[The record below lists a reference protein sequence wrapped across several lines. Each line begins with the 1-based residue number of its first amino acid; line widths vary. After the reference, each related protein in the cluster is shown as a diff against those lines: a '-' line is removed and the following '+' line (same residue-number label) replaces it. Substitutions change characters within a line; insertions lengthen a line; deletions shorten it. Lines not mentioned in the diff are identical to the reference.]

1 MQNATAINN
10 WRLAIV
16 PHATV
21 KADNFAPVTE
31 SEVLACAY
39 GTIPATVPG
48 NFELDMMREG
58 LLDDLYVR
66 DNVLQSQELEN
77 RHLWYCTSFEITAK
91 EGYDTVLHFGGIDTA
106 AEIYVD
112 GELLGKTENML
123 IPYDFPMDVTDG
135 EHSLVV
141 HIVPAQIYSRQ
152 FQLPASCSTLYY
164 NAEQLKMR
172 KAPHM
177 YGWDIM
183 PRIVSGGLWQPVELR
198 YLPKSRINEVFLH
211 TSQRWENSAW
221 VRFFMSW
228 QTEDDY
234 LQDYSVHVDG
244 VCGDSTFH
252 TEARLYGTAITT
264 NARVD
269 NAKFWWPHNY
279 GEPNLYDVT
288 VTLRK
293 GNTVCD
299 TRSLRFGLR
308 MVELERTSLA
318 GDDGE
323 FVIKVNG
330 QKIFAMGTNWVPT
343 DAFPS
348 RSKDY
353 LLRGLEMVSDLGC
366 NIIRCW
372 GGNIY
377 PDDLLYDYCDEHG
390 ILIWQ
395 DFSMACGHYPDDERI
410 CRLMEEEATVVV
422 RRLRNHPSL
431 AVWSGDNECDTSIN
445 REVCDNGRQ
454 VTDIDPNGNALT
466 RRVISAVLR
475 REDHT
480 RPYLPSSPY
489 VDEMAFATGA
499 PRSEAHLW
507 GPRDF
512 FKGDFY
518 MNAVAHFASEMGY
531 HGCPSPITLKKIFSP
546 EALNDYGDSQKCENP
561 EWLAHGVS
569 HDVTVQDSYAYRNP
583 LMHSQVER
591 LFGAVIPGV
600 ENYARQSQISQAEA
614 KKFFIERFRMAK
626 WRRTGII
633 WWNLID
639 GWPQISD
646 AVVDWYGC
654 KKLAYHYIKRSQQPF
669 CLMCDEPRDGLL
681 TLVAVNDRRQAVTA
695 DYTVTEVGSGR
706 VITAGTCTV
715 QPDEAVAIGLF
726 PEEKNAVYKLSWTG
740 DAEGINHYTASIGE
754 TLDYDT
760 HIAQL
765 KALGFYEEFEG
776 FEE

>member
-1 MQNATAINN
+1 MYTAIEMTN

-21 KADNFAPVTE
+21 TADGFDPTTTE
-31 SEVLACAY
+31 EVLGCIY

-48 NFELDMMREG
+48 NFELDMLREG
-58 LLDDLYVR
+58 LLEDPYVK
-66 DNVLQSQELEN
+66 DNVLQTQKLEN
-77 RHLWYCTSFEITAK
+77 RHLWYATRFTVENRK
-91 EGYDTVLHFGGIDTA
+91 DGDTVLHFGGIDTA
-106 AEIYVD
+106 AVIYVD
-112 GELLGKTENML
+112 GQELGRTENML
-123 IPYDFPMDVTDG
+123 IPHEFPVQLADG
-135 EHSLVV
+135 EHDLVV
-141 HIVPAQIYSRQ
+141 HILPAQIYSRQ
-152 FQLPASCSTLYY
+152 IELPVNSTTLAY
-164 NAEQLKMR
+164 NFEQLKLR
-172 KAPHM
+172 KAPYM

-183 PRIVSGGLWQPVELR
+183 PRIVSGGLWRPVEVR
-198 YLPKSRINEVFLH
+198 YLPKSRIKQ
-211 TSQRWENSAW
+211 TYMYTAQRWENSARLMFHM
-221 VRFFMSW
+221 VW
-228 QTEDDY
+228 QTEDDLMQEY
-234 LQDYSVHVDG
+234 TVDVDG
-244 VCGDSTFH
+244 VCGNSTFH
-252 TEARLYGTAITT
+252 GSAPLYNT
-264 NARVD
+264 NVWIQLPVD
-269 NAKFWWPHNY
+269 KPRFWWPHNY
-279 GEPNLYDVT
+279 GDPDLYDVT

-293 GNTVCD
+293 GEVVHDVQTFRYGIR
-299 TRSLRFGLR
+299 T
-308 MVELERTSLA
+308 VELKRTSLA

-372 GGNIY
+372 GGNLY
-377 PDDLLYDYCDEHG
+377 PDDLLYDYCDQHG

-410 CRLMEEEATVVV
+410 CRLMEEEVTAVV

-431 AVWSGDNECDTSIN
+431 VVWSGDNECDTSVN
-445 REVCDNGRQ
+445 REVRECGRKI
-454 VTDIDPNGNALT
+454 TDIDPNGNALT
-466 RRVISAVLR
+466 RRVIPAVLR

-489 VDEMAFATGA
+489 VDEVAFTTGQ
-499 PRSEAHLW
+499 PRSEAHPW

-512 FKGDFY
+512 FKGEFY
-518 MNAVAHFASEMGY
+518 TTLQMHFASEIGY
-531 HGCPSPITLKKIFSP
+531 HGCPSPATLRKIFSP
-546 EALNDYGDSQKCENP
+546 EALEDYGDSKRCENP

-569 HDVTVQDSYAYRNP
+569 HNGQDGYAYRNP

-600 ENYARQSQISQAEA
+600 DIYARQSQISQAEA
-614 KKFFIERFRMAK
+614 KKFFIESFRMMK

-633 WWNLID
+633 WWNVID

-669 CLMCDEPRDGLL
+669 CLMCQEPKEGHL
-681 TLVAVNDRRQAVTA
+681 TLMAVNDRRQPVTA
-695 DYTVTEVGSGR
+695 RYTVTEVNSEQI
-706 VITAGTCTV
+706 VAQGTCTV
-715 QPDEAVAIGLF
+715 QPDEAVAIDRF
-726 PEEKNAVYKLSWTG
+726 PEEPNAMYRITWDG
-740 DAEGINHYTASIGE
+740 DAEGMNHYTASIAS
-754 TLDYDT
+754 TLDYNT
-760 HIAQL
+760 HIQQL
-765 KALGFYEEFEG
+765 KKLGFYDEFEG
-776 FEE
+776 FED